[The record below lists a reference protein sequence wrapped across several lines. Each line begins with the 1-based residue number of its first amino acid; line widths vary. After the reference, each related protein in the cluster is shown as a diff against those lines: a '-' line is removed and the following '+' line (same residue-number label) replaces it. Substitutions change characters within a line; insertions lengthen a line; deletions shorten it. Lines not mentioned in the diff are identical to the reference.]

1 MPSLTQTIDLEN
13 LLRPLP
19 GEKPAGEDLRYAGL
33 HDDIREARRADTDLA
48 SAEGKVADWKQV
60 ISLAAGAL
68 GNKTKDLQVAA
79 WLSEAL
85 VKLHGFPGL
94 RDSLKLMTGLH
105 QHFWENLYPEMDEG
119 DMEARANSMSWFD
132 RQVSFGAREIPITGG
147 RGDNFSFIQWQ
158 VGSLPEEYPKI
169 AQSDSQ
175 EAAKIKERS
184 DKAAEEWARLFRATP
199 RRFYEETSA
208 LLEECRDGYAALDRL
223 MDEKFGRQTPGLSEL
238 KKGLEEIRA
247 LVDRLVKEKRQLE
260 PDAPTG
266 AAPLPGEETA
276 AGADTSVAV
285 AAGAIRGR
293 QEALY
298 RLAQIAEYFQRTEP
312 HSPVAYL
319 VQRAV
324 KWGNMPLEKWLQ
336 DVIKDTSVLD
346 QLQETLGLKTGTES
360 STS

>member
-1 MPSLTQTIDLEN
+1 MPSIAQTIDLES

-19 GEKPAGEDLRYAGL
+19 GEKPSGEDLRYAGL
-33 HDDIREARRADTDLA
+33 HDEIREARRADTDLA
-48 SAEGKVADWKQV
+48 SGEGKVADWKHV
-60 ISLAAGAL
+60 VSLAVEAL
-68 GNKTKDLQVAA
+68 DNKTKDLQVAA

-85 VKLHGFPGL
+85 VKLHGFSGL
-94 RDSLKLMTGLH
+94 RDSFKLMAGLH
-105 QHFWENLYPEMDEG
+105 EHFWENLFPEIDEG

-132 RQVSFGAREIPITGG
+132 RQVSFGSKEIPLTEA
-147 RGDNFSFIQWQ
+147 RGDDFSFIQWQ
-158 VGSLPEEYPKI
+158 QASLPEEYPKI
-169 AQSDSQ
+169 LQSDPQ
-175 EAAKIKERS
+175 EAAKIKESS

-199 RRFYEETSA
+199 RKFYEETST
-208 LLEECRDGYAALDRL
+208 LLQECRDGYTALDRL

-260 PDAPTG
+260 PEASGTSPV
-266 AAPLPGEETA
+266 LGEPVTA
-276 AGADTSVAV
+276 GTDVGVAV
-285 AAGAIRGR
+285 ASGAIRGR
-293 QEALY
+293 QEALQ
-298 RLAQIAEYFQRTEP
+298 RLAQIAEYFQKTEP

-346 QLQETLGLKTGTES
+346 HLQETLGLKTETES
-360 STS
+360 SSS